1 MDILVLQYQTLLM
14 LSKLLVRRVI
24 VMLWVYCL
32 SFNLLIFYFIFIF
45 LIPRAAAVGLAKRH
59 ADGSLPVEDFNIE
72 LENQSGRQ
80 VQLGTETD
88 QRYDT
93 QLGFPPNTC

>member
-72 LENQSGRQ
+72 LENQSGHQ

-88 QRYDT
+88 QWYDT